1 MSEEMNDMEKQET
14 PETGPEQTSV
24 MPEPEPADA
33 GGKGEDTRKR
43 RRIVAA
49 GIAAAVLV
57 AGLVGAAVVGASN
70 EPVTP
75 YDPPT
80 AADEHETASEQE
92 ILALLPTLSF
102 AGQDVSV
109 AEGDVEVVA
118 EGGHVMVTETVP
130 ANSDAG
136 QMVEQGA
143 KRSAALMAAVSASQ
157 ESSASVDAAVS
168 ASQGQGGEKAP
179 DVASKPPVTDVTYV
193 VTDPDGKVQVAVT
206 NKADSPAV
214 EEAKKN
220 GSDASAADVVKGSD
234 GWTMTGDCHDKLPD
248 DMKVDQS
255 GGNVPTTPS
264 GDQIVPG
271 EAVPEPEP
279 AEPEAPASPDGGASS
294 GDASD
299 AGAAKAD
306 HKADGPSAGSSSA
319 TSGSGSGNSQAS
331 SGSAAAGQPSS
342 PSQAQEKKWVQ
353 DSAAWDEPIYES
365 QPVYEKKWVQDSA
378 AWDEPIYETHSYV
391 YCTGCGSTFS
401 NGNEWDVH
409 NYNVHG
415 GQSSYSIN
423 KEKVQVGTRRH
434 DATGHYEN
442 VQVGTKKVQ
451 VGTRHHDA
459 TGHWE

>member
-14 PETGPEQTSV
+14 QKTAPDQTSV

-33 GGKGEDTRKR
+33 GGKGAGNRKR

-70 EPVTP
+70 DPVTP

-80 AADEHETASEQE
+80 AAEEHETAAEQE

-109 AEGDVEVVA
+109 AAGDVEVVA

-130 ANSDAG
+130 ADSDAG

-157 ESSASVDAAVS
+157 HVDEAVS
-168 ASQGQGGEKAP
+168 ASQGQGGGNPTETSSKA
-179 DVASKPPVTDVTYV
+179 PVTDVTYV
-193 VTDPDGKVQVAVT
+193 VTDPDGKVQVAVA

-220 GSDASAADVVKGSD
+220 GSDASASDVVKGSD

-255 GGNVPTTPS
+255 GGNVPTTPA

-271 EAVPEPEP
+271 EAVPEPAEPEP

-306 HKADGPSAGSSSA
+306 HKADGPSSAPAGNGGGDSQSSSA
-319 TSGSGSGNSQAS
+319 PAP
-331 SGSAAAGQPSS
+331 AGQPSS
-342 PSQAQEKKWVQ
+342 SSQAHEKRWVQ
-353 DSAAWDEPIYES
+353 DSAAWDEPVYES

-391 YCTGCGSTFS
+391 YCTGCGGSFPTV
-401 NGNEWDVH
+401 NAWGDH
-409 NYNVHG
+409 NYSSHE

-423 KEKVQVGTRRH
+423 KQKVQVGTRHH
-434 DATGHYEN
+434 DAAGHYEN

>member
-14 PETGPEQTSV
+14 QKTAPGQTSA
-24 MPEPEPADA
+24 MPEPVPAGEA
-33 GGKGEDTRKR
+33 GKGAGNRNR

-70 EPVTP
+70 DPVTP

-80 AADEHETASEQE
+80 AAEEHETAAEQE

-109 AEGDVEVVA
+109 AAGDVEVVA

-157 ESSASVDAAVS
+157 HVDEAVS
-168 ASQGQGGEKAP
+168 ASQGQGGGNPAETS
-179 DVASKPPVTDVTYV
+179 SKPPVTDVTYV

-214 EEAKKN
+214 EEAKKD

-255 GGNVPTTPS
+255 GGNVPTTPA

-271 EAVPEPEP
+271 EVVPEPAEPEP

-306 HKADGPSAGSSSA
+306 HKADGPSSAPAGNGGGDSQSSSA
-319 TSGSGSGNSQAS
+319 
-331 SGSAAAGQPSS
+331 SAPAGQPSS
-342 PSQAQEKKWVQ
+342 SSQAQEKKWVQ
-353 DSAAWDEPIYES
+353 DSAAWDEPVYES
-365 QPVYEKKWVQDSA
+365 QPVIEKKWVQDSA

>member
-14 PETGPEQTSV
+14 QKTAPDQTSV
-24 MPEPEPADA
+24 MPEPETADA
-33 GGKGEDTRKR
+33 GGKGAGNRKR

-70 EPVTP
+70 DPVTP

-80 AADEHETASEQE
+80 AAEEHETAAEQE

-109 AEGDVEVVA
+109 AAGDVEVVA

-130 ANSDAG
+130 ADSDAG

-157 ESSASVDAAVS
+157 HVDEAVS
-168 ASQGQGGEKAP
+168 ASQGQGGGNPAETSSKA
-179 DVASKPPVTDVTYV
+179 PVTDVTYV

-220 GSDASAADVVKGSD
+220 GSDASASDVVKGSD

-255 GGNVPTTPS
+255 GGNVPTTPA

-271 EAVPEPEP
+271 EAVPEPAEPEP

-306 HKADGPSAGSSSA
+306 HKADGPSSAPAGNGGGDSQSSSA
-319 TSGSGSGNSQAS
+319 
-331 SGSAAAGQPSS
+331 SAPAGKPSS
-342 PSQAQEKKWVQ
+342 SSQAQEKKWVQ
-353 DSAAWDEPIYES
+353 DSAAWDEPIYEN
-365 QPVYEKKWVQDSA
+365 QPTYGQKWVQDSA
-378 AWDEPIYETHSYV
+378 AWDEPIYETHSVV
-391 YCTGCGSTFS
+391 YCTGCGATFS
-401 NGNEWDVH
+401 NGEAWADH
-409 NYNVHG
+409 NYDAHNCDA
-415 GQSSYSIN
+415 SYTVIQQ
-423 KEKVQVGTRRH
+423 KTQTGTRH
-434 DATGHYEN
+434 HEATGHYET
-442 VQVGTKKVQ
+442 VQTGTKRVQ
-451 VGTRHHDA
+451 TGTRRHEA

>member
-1 MSEEMNDMEKQET
+1 MNDMEKQET
-14 PETGPEQTSV
+14 QKTAPDQTSV

-33 GGKGEDTRKR
+33 GGKGAGNRKR

-70 EPVTP
+70 DPVTP

-80 AADEHETASEQE
+80 AAEEHETAAEQE

-109 AEGDVEVVA
+109 AAGDVEVVA

-130 ANSDAG
+130 ADSDAG

-157 ESSASVDAAVS
+157 HVDEAVS
-168 ASQGQGGEKAP
+168 ASQGQGGGNPTETSSKA
-179 DVASKPPVTDVTYV
+179 PVTDVTYV
-193 VTDPDGKVQVAVT
+193 VTDPDGKVQVAVA

-220 GSDASAADVVKGSD
+220 GSDASASDVVKGSD

-255 GGNVPTTPS
+255 GGNVPTTPA

-271 EAVPEPEP
+271 EAVPEPAEPEP

-306 HKADGPSAGSSSA
+306 HKADGPSSAPAGNGGGDSQSSSA
-319 TSGSGSGNSQAS
+319 PAP
-331 SGSAAAGQPSS
+331 AGQPSS
-342 PSQAQEKKWVQ
+342 SSQAHEKRWVQ
-353 DSAAWDEPIYES
+353 DSAAWDEPVYES

-391 YCTGCGSTFS
+391 YCTGCGGSFPTV
-401 NGNEWDVH
+401 NAWGDH
-409 NYNVHG
+409 NYSSHE

-423 KEKVQVGTRRH
+423 KQKVQVGTRHH
-434 DATGHYEN
+434 DAAGHYEN

>member
-14 PETGPEQTSV
+14 QKTAPDQTSV

-33 GGKGEDTRKR
+33 GGKGAGNRKR

-70 EPVTP
+70 DPVTP

-80 AADEHETASEQE
+80 AAEEHETAAEQE

-109 AEGDVEVVA
+109 AAGDVEVVA

-130 ANSDAG
+130 ADSDAG

-157 ESSASVDAAVS
+157 HVDEAVS
-168 ASQGQGGEKAP
+168 ASQGQGGGNPAETSSKA
-179 DVASKPPVTDVTYV
+179 PVTDVTYV

-220 GSDASAADVVKGSD
+220 GSDASASDVVKGSD

-255 GGNVPTTPS
+255 GGNVPTTPA

-271 EAVPEPEP
+271 EAVPEPAEPEP
-279 AEPEAPASPDGGASS
+279 AEPEAPASPDDGASS

-306 HKADGPSAGSSSA
+306 HKADGPSSAPAGNGGGDSQSSSA
-319 TSGSGSGNSQAS
+319 
-331 SGSAAAGQPSS
+331 SAPAGQPSS
-342 PSQAQEKKWVQ
+342 SSQAQEKKWVQ
-353 DSAAWDEPIYES
+353 DSAAWDEPVYES
-365 QPVYEKKWVQDSA
+365 QPVIEKKWVQDSA

>member
-14 PETGPEQTSV
+14 PEAAPDQTSA
-24 MPEPEPADA
+24 MPEPVPA
-33 GGKGEDTRKR
+33 GETGKGAGNRNR
-43 RRIVAA
+43 RRFVTA

-70 EPVTP
+70 DPVTP
-75 YDPPT
+75 YDPPA
-80 AADEHETASEQE
+80 AADEHETAAEQE

-179 DVASKPPVTDVTYV
+179 DAASKPPVTDVTYV

-214 EEAKKN
+214 EEAKKD

-255 GGNVPTTPS
+255 GGNVPTTPA

-271 EAVPEPEP
+271 EAVPEPAEPEP
-279 AEPEAPASPDGGASS
+279 AEPEAPAPPDGGA

-306 HKADGPSAGSSSA
+306 HKADGPSSAPAGNGGGDSQSSSA
-319 TSGSGSGNSQAS
+319 STP
-331 SGSAAAGQPSS
+331 AGQPSS
-342 PSQAQEKKWVQ
+342 SSQAHEKKWVQ
-353 DSAAWDEPIYES
+353 DSAAWDEPVYES

-378 AWDEPIYETHSYV
+378 AWDEPIYKTVSYV
-391 YCTGCGSTFS
+391 VCTSDGATFNS
-401 NGNEWDVH
+401 YSEYENHAWEAH
-409 NYNVHG
+409 EG
-415 GQSSYSIN
+415 GSSYSIVD
-423 KEKVQVGTRRH
+423 KKVQTGTRRH

-451 VGTRHHDA
+451 TGTRHHDA

>member
-14 PETGPEQTSV
+14 QKTAPDQTSV

-33 GGKGEDTRKR
+33 GGKGAGNRKR

-70 EPVTP
+70 DPVSP
-75 YDPPT
+75 FDPPT
-80 AADEHETASEQE
+80 AAEEHETAAEQE

-109 AEGDVEVVA
+109 AAGDVEVVA

-130 ANSDAG
+130 ADSDAG

-157 ESSASVDAAVS
+157 HVDEAVS
-168 ASQGQGGEKAP
+168 ASQGQGGGNPTETSSKA
-179 DVASKPPVTDVTYV
+179 PVTDVTYV
-193 VTDPDGKVQVAVT
+193 VTDPDGKVQVAVA

-220 GSDASAADVVKGSD
+220 GSDASASDVVKGSD

-255 GGNVPTTPS
+255 GGNVPTTPA

-271 EAVPEPEP
+271 EAVPEPAEPEP

-306 HKADGPSAGSSSA
+306 HKADGPSSAPAGNGGGDSQSSSA
-319 TSGSGSGNSQAS
+319 PAP
-331 SGSAAAGQPSS
+331 AGQPSS
-342 PSQAQEKKWVQ
+342 SSQAHEKRWVQ
-353 DSAAWDEPIYES
+353 DSAAWDEPVYES

-391 YCTGCGSTFS
+391 YCTGCGGSFPTV
-401 NGNEWDVH
+401 NAWGDH
-409 NYNVHG
+409 NYSSHE

-423 KEKVQVGTRRH
+423 KQKVQVGTRHH
-434 DATGHYEN
+434 DAAGHYEN

>member
-1 MSEEMNDMEKQET
+1 MSEEMNDMEKQGTQEAV
-14 PETGPEQTSV
+14 PDQTSV
-24 MPEPEPADA
+24 MPEPEPAGA
-33 GGKGEDTRKR
+33 GGKGADTRKR
-43 RRIVAA
+43 RRVVAA
-49 GIAAAVLV
+49 GIAAAALV
-57 AGLVGAAVVGASN
+57 AGLVGVAVVGASN
-70 EPVTP
+70 DPVTP

-80 AADEHETASEQE
+80 AAEEHETADEQE

-109 AEGDVEVVA
+109 AAGDVEVVA

-130 ANSDAG
+130 ADSDAG

-143 KRSAALMAAVSASQ
+143 KRSAALMAAVSASRHVG
-157 ESSASVDAAVS
+157 EAVS
-168 ASQGQGGEKAP
+168 ASQGQGGGDAAEAP
-179 DVASKPPVTDVTYV
+179 SKTPVTDVTYV

-255 GGNVPTTPS
+255 GGNVPTTPA

-271 EAVPEPEP
+271 EPVPEPAVPEP
-279 AEPEAPASPDGGASS
+279 AETEGNGS
-294 GDASD
+294 G
-299 AGAAKAD
+299 AGAATAD
-306 HKADGPSAGSSSA
+306 QKADGPSVGSSSA
-319 TSGSGSGNSQAS
+319 SAGNGSGGDSQAS
-331 SGSAAAGQPSS
+331 SGSAPAGRPSS

-365 QPVYEKKWVQDSA
+365 QTVYEKKWVQDSA
-378 AWDEPIYETHSYV
+378 AYDEPIYETHSYV
-391 YCTGCGSTFS
+391 YCTGCGGTFS
-401 NGNEWDVH
+401 SSESWLDH
-409 NYNVHG
+409 NYVDHG
-415 GQSSYSIN
+415 GQASCSIGSK
-423 KEKVQVGTRRH
+423 KEIVGYKHH

-442 VQVGTKKVQ
+442 VQVGTKQVQ

>member
-14 PETGPEQTSV
+14 QKTAPGQTSA
-24 MPEPEPADA
+24 MPEPVPAGEA
-33 GGKGEDTRKR
+33 GKGAGNRNR
-43 RRIVAA
+43 RRFVAA

-70 EPVTP
+70 DPVTP

-80 AADEHETASEQE
+80 AAEEHETAAEQE

-109 AEGDVEVVA
+109 AAGDVEVVA

-168 ASQGQGGEKAP
+168 SSQGQGGGNPAETS
-179 DVASKPPVTDVTYV
+179 SKPPVTDVTYV

-214 EEAKKN
+214 EEAKKD

-255 GGNVPTTPS
+255 GGNVPTTPA

-271 EAVPEPEP
+271 EVVPEPAEPEP

-306 HKADGPSAGSSSA
+306 HKADGPSSVPAGNGGGDSQSSSA
-319 TSGSGSGNSQAS
+319 PAP
-331 SGSAAAGQPSS
+331 AGQPSS
-342 PSQAQEKKWVQ
+342 SSQAHEKRWVQ
-353 DSAAWDEPIYES
+353 DSAAWDEPVYES

-391 YCTGCGSTFS
+391 YCTGCGGSFPTV
-401 NGNEWDVH
+401 NAWGDH
-409 NYNVHG
+409 NYSSHE

-423 KEKVQVGTRRH
+423 QQKVQVGTRHH
-434 DATGHYEN
+434 DAAGHYEN

>member
-14 PETGPEQTSV
+14 QKTAPGQTSA
-24 MPEPEPADA
+24 MPEPVPAGEA
-33 GGKGEDTRKR
+33 GKGAGNRNR
-43 RRIVAA
+43 RRFVAA

-70 EPVTP
+70 DPVTP

-80 AADEHETASEQE
+80 AAEEHETAAEQE

-109 AEGDVEVVA
+109 AAGDVEVVA

-168 ASQGQGGEKAP
+168 SSQGQGGEKAP
-179 DVASKPPVTDVTYV
+179 DAASKPPVTDVTYV

-214 EEAKKN
+214 EEAKKD

-255 GGNVPTTPS
+255 GGNVPTTPA

-271 EAVPEPEP
+271 EVVPEPAEPEP

-306 HKADGPSAGSSSA
+306 HKADGPSSAPAGNGGGDSQSSSA
-319 TSGSGSGNSQAS
+319 PAP
-331 SGSAAAGQPSS
+331 AGQPSS
-342 PSQAQEKKWVQ
+342 SSQAHEKRWVQ
-353 DSAAWDEPIYES
+353 DSAAWDEPVYES

-391 YCTGCGSTFS
+391 YCTGCGGSFPTV
-401 NGNEWDVH
+401 NAWGDH
-409 NYNVHG
+409 NYSSHE

-423 KEKVQVGTRRH
+423 KQKVQVGTRHH
-434 DATGHYEN
+434 DAAGHYEN

>member
-1 MSEEMNDMEKQET
+1 MSEEMNDMEKQGTQEAV
-14 PETGPEQTSV
+14 PDQTSV
-24 MPEPEPADA
+24 MPEPEPAGA
-33 GGKGEDTRKR
+33 GGKGADTRKR
-43 RRIVAA
+43 RRVVAA
-49 GIAAAVLV
+49 GIAAAALV

-70 EPVTP
+70 DPVTP

-80 AADEHETASEQE
+80 AAEEHETADEQE

-109 AEGDVEVVA
+109 AAGDVEVVA
-118 EGGHVMVTETVP
+118 EGGHVMVTEAVP
-130 ANSDAG
+130 VDSDAG

-157 ESSASVDAAVS
+157 HVGEAVS
-168 ASQGQGGEKAP
+168 ASQAQGGGDAAE
-179 DVASKPPVTDVTYV
+179 ASSKTPVTDVTYV

-255 GGNVPTTPS
+255 GGNVPTTPA

-271 EAVPEPEP
+271 EAVPEP
-279 AEPEAPASPDGGASS
+279 AEPEAPAETEGDGS
-294 GDASD
+294 G

-306 HKADGPSAGSSSA
+306 QKADGPSVGSSSA
-319 TSGSGSGNSQAS
+319 TSGNGSGGDGQAS
-331 SGSAAAGQPSS
+331 SGSAPAGQPSS
-342 PSQAQEKKWVQ
+342 SSQAKEKKWVQ

-378 AWDEPIYETHSYV
+378 AYDEPIYETHSYV
-391 YCTGCGSTFS
+391 YCTGCGGTFS
-401 NGNEWDVH
+401 SSESWLDH
-409 NYNVHG
+409 NYVDHG
-415 GQSSYSIN
+415 GQASCSIGSK
-423 KEKVQVGTRRH
+423 KEIVGYKHH

-442 VQVGTKKVQ
+442 VQVGTKQVQ

>member
-14 PETGPEQTSV
+14 QKTAPDQTSV

-33 GGKGEDTRKR
+33 GGKGAGNRKR

-70 EPVTP
+70 DPVTP

-80 AADEHETASEQE
+80 AAEEHETAAEQE
-92 ILALLPTLSF
+92 ILAVLPTLSF

-109 AEGDVEVVA
+109 AAGDVEVVA

-130 ANSDAG
+130 ADSDAG

-157 ESSASVDAAVS
+157 HVDEAVS
-168 ASQGQGGEKAP
+168 ASQGQGGGNPAETSSKA
-179 DVASKPPVTDVTYV
+179 PVTDVTYV

-220 GSDASAADVVKGSD
+220 GSDASASDVVKGSD

-255 GGNVPTTPS
+255 GGNVPTTPA

-271 EAVPEPEP
+271 EAVPEPAEPEP

-306 HKADGPSAGSSSA
+306 HKADGPSSAPAGNGGGDSQSSSA
-319 TSGSGSGNSQAS
+319 
-331 SGSAAAGQPSS
+331 SAPAGKPSS
-342 PSQAQEKKWVQ
+342 SSQAQEKKWVQ
-353 DSAAWDEPIYES
+353 DSAAWDEPIYEN
-365 QPVYEKKWVQDSA
+365 QPTYGQKWVQDSA
-378 AWDEPIYETHSYV
+378 AWDEPIYETHSVV
-391 YCTGCGSTFS
+391 YCTGCGATFS
-401 NGNEWDVH
+401 NGEAWADH
-409 NYNVHG
+409 NYDAHNCDA
-415 GQSSYSIN
+415 SYTVIQQ
-423 KEKVQVGTRRH
+423 KTQTGTRH
-434 DATGHYEN
+434 HEATGHYET
-442 VQVGTKKVQ
+442 VQTGTKRVQ
-451 VGTRHHDA
+451 TGTRRHEA

>member
-14 PETGPEQTSV
+14 QKTAPDQTSV

-33 GGKGEDTRKR
+33 GGKGAGNRKR

-70 EPVTP
+70 DPVTP

-80 AADEHETASEQE
+80 AAEEHETAAEQE

-109 AEGDVEVVA
+109 AAGDVEVVA

-157 ESSASVDAAVS
+157 HVDEAVS
-168 ASQGQGGEKAP
+168 ASQGQGGGNPAETSSKA
-179 DVASKPPVTDVTYV
+179 PVTDVTYV

-220 GSDASAADVVKGSD
+220 GSDASASDVVKGSD

-255 GGNVPTTPS
+255 GGNVPTTPA

-271 EAVPEPEP
+271 EAVPEPAEPEP

-306 HKADGPSAGSSSA
+306 HKADGPSSAPAGNGGGDSQSSSA
-319 TSGSGSGNSQAS
+319 
-331 SGSAAAGQPSS
+331 SAPAGKPSS
-342 PSQAQEKKWVQ
+342 SSQAQEKKWVQ
-353 DSAAWDEPIYES
+353 DSAAWDEPVYES
-365 QPVYEKKWVQDSA
+365 QPVIEKKWVQDSA

-391 YCTGCGSTFS
+391 YCTGCGGSFPTV
-401 NGNEWDVH
+401 NAWGDH
-409 NYNVHG
+409 NYSSHE

-423 KEKVQVGTRRH
+423 KQKVQVGTRHH
-434 DATGHYEN
+434 DAAGHYEN
-442 VQVGTKKVQ
+442 VQVGTKQVQ

>member
-1 MSEEMNDMEKQET
+1 MSEEMNDMEKQENQEAA
-14 PETGPEQTSV
+14 PDQTSI
-24 MPEPEPADA
+24 MPEPEPAEA
-33 GGKGEDTRKR
+33 TGKGAGNRKR

-49 GIAAAVLV
+49 GIAAAALI

-70 EPVTP
+70 DPVTP

-80 AADEHETASEQE
+80 AAEEHETADEQE

-109 AEGDVEVVA
+109 AAGDVEVVA
-118 EGGHVMVTETVP
+118 KGGHVMVTETVP
-130 ANSDAG
+130 ADSDAG

-143 KRSAALMAAVSASQ
+143 KRSAALMAAVSAPQ
-157 ESSASVDAAVS
+157 HVGEAVS
-168 ASQGQGGEKAP
+168 ASQGQGGGDAAETP
-179 DVASKPPVTDVTYV
+179 SKTPVTDVTYV

-255 GGNVPTTPS
+255 GGNVPTTPA

-271 EAVPEPEP
+271 EAVPEPAVPEP
-279 AEPEAPASPDGGASS
+279 AETEGDGS
-294 GDASD
+294 G

-306 HKADGPSAGSSSA
+306 QKADGPSVGSSSA
-319 TSGSGSGNSQAS
+319 TSGNGSSGDSQAS
-331 SGSAAAGQPSS
+331 SGSAPAGQPSS

-378 AWDEPIYETHSYV
+378 AYDEPIYETHSYV
-391 YCTGCGSTFS
+391 YCTGCGGSFA

-415 GQSSYSIN
+415 GQSSYSII
-423 KEKVQVGTRRH
+423 KEKVQTGTRHH

-442 VQVGTKKVQ
+442 VQVGTKQVQ

>member
-14 PETGPEQTSV
+14 QKTAPDQTSV

-33 GGKGEDTRKR
+33 GGKGAGNRKR

-70 EPVTP
+70 DPVTP

-80 AADEHETASEQE
+80 AAEEHETAAEQE

-109 AEGDVEVVA
+109 AAGDVEDVA

-130 ANSDAG
+130 ADSDAG

-157 ESSASVDAAVS
+157 HVDEAVS
-168 ASQGQGGEKAP
+168 ASQGQGGGNPAETSSKA
-179 DVASKPPVTDVTYV
+179 PVTDVTYV

-220 GSDASAADVVKGSD
+220 GSDASASDVVKGSD

-255 GGNVPTTPS
+255 GGNVPTTPA

-271 EAVPEPEP
+271 EAVPEPAEPEP

-306 HKADGPSAGSSSA
+306 HKADGPSSAPAGNGGGDSQSSSA
-319 TSGSGSGNSQAS
+319 
-331 SGSAAAGQPSS
+331 SAPAGKPSS
-342 PSQAQEKKWVQ
+342 SSQAQEKKWVQ
-353 DSAAWDEPIYES
+353 DSAAWDEPIYEN
-365 QPVYEKKWVQDSA
+365 QPTYGQKWVQDSA
-378 AWDEPIYETHSYV
+378 AWDEPIYETHSVV
-391 YCTGCGSTFS
+391 YCTGCGATFS
-401 NGNEWDVH
+401 NGEAWADH
-409 NYNVHG
+409 NYDAHNCDA
-415 GQSSYSIN
+415 SYTVIQQ
-423 KEKVQVGTRRH
+423 KTQTGTRH
-434 DATGHYEN
+434 HEATGHYET
-442 VQVGTKKVQ
+442 VQTGTKRVQ
-451 VGTRHHDA
+451 TGTRRHEA

>member
-14 PETGPEQTSV
+14 QKTAPDQTSV

-33 GGKGEDTRKR
+33 GGKGAGNRKR

-70 EPVTP
+70 APVTP

-80 AADEHETASEQE
+80 AAEEHETAAEQE
-92 ILALLPTLSF
+92 ILAVLPTLSF

-109 AEGDVEVVA
+109 AAGDVEVVA

-130 ANSDAG
+130 ADSDAG

-157 ESSASVDAAVS
+157 HVDEAVS
-168 ASQGQGGEKAP
+168 ASQGQGGGNPAETSSKA
-179 DVASKPPVTDVTYV
+179 PVTDVTYV

-220 GSDASAADVVKGSD
+220 GSDASASDVVKGSD

-255 GGNVPTTPS
+255 GGNVPTTPA

-271 EAVPEPEP
+271 EAVPEPAEPEP

-306 HKADGPSAGSSSA
+306 HKADGPSSAPAGNGGGDSQSSSA
-319 TSGSGSGNSQAS
+319 
-331 SGSAAAGQPSS
+331 SAPAGKPSS
-342 PSQAQEKKWVQ
+342 SSQAQEKKWVQ
-353 DSAAWDEPIYES
+353 DSAAWDEPIYEN
-365 QPVYEKKWVQDSA
+365 QPTYGQKWVQDSA
-378 AWDEPIYETHSYV
+378 AWDEPIYETHSVV
-391 YCTGCGSTFS
+391 YCTGCGATFS
-401 NGNEWDVH
+401 NGEAWADH
-409 NYNVHG
+409 NYDAHNCDA
-415 GQSSYSIN
+415 SYTVIQQ
-423 KEKVQVGTRRH
+423 KTQTGTRH
-434 DATGHYEN
+434 HEATGHYET
-442 VQVGTKKVQ
+442 VQTGTKRVQ
-451 VGTRHHDA
+451 TGTRRHEA

>member
-1 MSEEMNDMEKQET
+1 MSEEMNDMEKRETQEAA
-14 PETGPEQTSV
+14 PDQTSV
-24 MPEPEPADA
+24 MPEPEPAEA
-33 GGKGEDTRKR
+33 GGKGADTRRR

-49 GIAAAVLV
+49 GIAAAALV

-70 EPVTP
+70 DPVTP

-80 AADEHETASEQE
+80 AAEEHETADEQE

-109 AEGDVEVVA
+109 AAGDVEVVA

-130 ANSDAG
+130 ADSDAG

-143 KRSAALMAAVSASQ
+143 KRSAALMAAVSASRH
-157 ESSASVDAAVS
+157 VDEAVS
-168 ASQGQGGEKAP
+168 ASQGQGGGEAAETP
-179 DVASKPPVTDVTYV
+179 SKTPVTDVTYV

-214 EEAKKN
+214 EEARKN

-255 GGNVPTTPS
+255 GGNVPTTPA

-271 EAVPEPEP
+271 EAVPEP
-279 AEPEAPASPDGGASS
+279 AEPEAPAETEGDGS
-294 GDASD
+294 G

-306 HKADGPSAGSSSA
+306 QKADGPSAGSSSA
-319 TSGSGSGNSQAS
+319 TPGNGNGGDSQAS
-331 SGSAAAGQPSS
+331 SGSAPAGQPSS

-353 DSAAWDEPIYES
+353 DSAAWDEPVYES

-378 AWDEPIYETHSYV
+378 AWDEPIYKTVSYV
-391 YCTGCGSTFS
+391 VCTADGSTFNS
-401 NGNEWDVH
+401 YSEYENHAWEAHEGNC
-409 NYNVHG
+409 
-415 GQSSYSIN
+415 SYSIVD
-423 KEKVQVGTRRH
+423 KKVQTGTRHH

-442 VQVGTKKVQ
+442 VQVGTKQVQ

>member
-14 PETGPEQTSV
+14 PESAPEQTSAI
-24 MPEPEPADA
+24 PEPVPAGEA
-33 GGKGEDTRKR
+33 GKGAGNRNR
-43 RRIVAA
+43 RRFVAA

-70 EPVTP
+70 DPVTP
-75 YDPPT
+75 YDPP
-80 AADEHETASEQE
+80 AASDEHETAVEQE

-157 ESSASVDAAVS
+157 HVDEAVS
-168 ASQGQGGEKAP
+168 ASQGQGGGNPAETSSKA
-179 DVASKPPVTDVTYV
+179 PVTDVTYV

-220 GSDASAADVVKGSD
+220 GSDASASDVVKGSD

-255 GGNVPTTPS
+255 GGNVPTTPA

-271 EAVPEPEP
+271 EAVPEPAEPEP

-306 HKADGPSAGSSSA
+306 HKADGPSSAPAGNGGGDSQSSSA
-319 TSGSGSGNSQAS
+319 STPT
-331 SGSAAAGQPSS
+331 GQPSS
-342 PSQAQEKKWVQ
+342 SSQAHEKRWVQ

-378 AWDEPIYETHSYV
+378 AWDEPIYETHSYG
-391 YCTGCGSTFS
+391 YCTGCGATFS
-401 NGNEWDVH
+401 SSESWLDH
-409 NYNVHG
+409 NYVEHG
-415 GQSSYSIN
+415 GQASCSIGSK
-423 KEKVQVGTRRH
+423 KEIVGYKH
-434 DATGHYEN
+434 HEATGHYEN